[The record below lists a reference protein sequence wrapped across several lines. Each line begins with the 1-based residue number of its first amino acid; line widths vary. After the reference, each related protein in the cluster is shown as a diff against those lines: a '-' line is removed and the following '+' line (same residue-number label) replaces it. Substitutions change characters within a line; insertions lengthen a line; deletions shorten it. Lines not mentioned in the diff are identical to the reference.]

1 MPPVVHRTVVDMLRA
16 AAAEAPSRE
25 ALVDG
30 ARRLTYRDYLACVA
44 GFAHEL
50 AALGARGERVAY
62 VLPNGIDICVATF
75 AIHAAGAQA
84 VPLNPLYTEREL
96 AQILEDAAP
105 RILIHGAETAALA
118 QALAAKLAIAHC
130 IAVGPGARALDAWR
144 GGDTAL
150 PEPGPRPDGL
160 GLLQYT
166 GGTTGR
172 SKGVNIRH
180 GATARNIAQ
189 REGLLPTGRGGERIV
204 CVMPLFHSYA
214 LAMGL
219 HLAAY
224 CCGALVILPR
234 YKPDTL
240 LATMVDEKITI
251 FPGSPT
257 IFTGL
262 LSRPDFTGAEFARV
276 HTCYSGSAALP
287 AEILQRWEKLT
298 GCPIYEGYG
307 QTEAGPVLTYNPVHG
322 RRKPGSVGIV
332 LADTEVQV
340 VDAKTGTRVLPPG
353 EIGEIRARGPQIMSG
368 YRNLPAETAA
378 ALRDGWLYTGD
389 LGEFDDEGYLYI
401 RDRKKDMVIVGGY
414 NVYPREVEEVLHMHP
429 AVAEAAAVGVADSY
443 RGEVVHAYVIRRPGA
458 ALDDEVLRAHCAA
471 NLAKYKIP
479 AVFRLVDTL
488 PRTTVGKL
496 DKKTLRVIASEA
508 AALRDKTA

>member
-1 MPPVVHRTVVDMLRA
+1 MTAVVYPTVVAMLRA
-16 AAAEAPSRE
+16 AAAAAPERE

-30 ARRLTYRDYLACVA
+30 SRRLSYRDYLACVA
-44 GFAHEL
+44 GFAREL
-50 AALGARGERVAY
+50 SALGVRGERVAY
-62 VLPNGIDICVATF
+62 VLPNGLDICIATF

-105 RILIHGAETAALA
+105 RVLIHDAAGAALA
-118 QALAAKLAIAHC
+118 ETLAARLGIAAR
-130 IAVGPGARALDAWR
+130 IAVGPGAKPLDQWR
-144 GGDTAL
+144 GGDGAL
-150 PEPGPRPDGL
+150 PEPGPSPDDL

-172 SKGVNIRH
+172 SKGVNISH

-224 CCGALVILPR
+224 CSGTLVILPR
-234 YKPDTL
+234 YKPDQL
-240 LATMVDEKITI
+240 LATMVEEKITI

-262 LSRPDFTGAEFARV
+262 LSRPDFAGAEFRRV
-276 HTCYSGSAALP
+276 HTCYSGSAVLP
-287 AEILQRWEKLT
+287 AEILQRWEKTT

-322 RRKPGSVGIV
+322 VRKPGSVGIV
-332 LADTEVQV
+332 LADTEVEI
-340 VDAKTGTRVLPPG
+340 VDTEAGTRVLPPG
-353 EIGEIRARGPQIMSG
+353 EIGEIRARGPQIMRG

-389 LGEFDDEGYLYI
+389 LGEFDRDGYLYI

-443 RGEVVHAYVIRRPGA
+443 RGEVVHAYVVARPGRT
-458 ALDDEVLRAHCAA
+458 LDDESLRAHCAA

-479 AVFRLVDTL
+479 AVFRIVDAL
-488 PRTTVGKL
+488 PKTTVGKL
-496 DKKTLRVIASEA
+496 DKKTLRTIANEDA
-508 AALRDKTA
+508 ARRAKTA